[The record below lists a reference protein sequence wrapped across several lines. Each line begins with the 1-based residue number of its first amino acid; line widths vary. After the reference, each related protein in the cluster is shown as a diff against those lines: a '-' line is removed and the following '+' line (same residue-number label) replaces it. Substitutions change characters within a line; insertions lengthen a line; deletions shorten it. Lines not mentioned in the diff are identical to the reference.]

1 MKVLEALAQHFA
13 GRPID
18 WDELEHALIR
28 ADLGVPLTTRIIKRL
43 QEREA
48 WSLLGISGVKKIAGK
63 EIPKILREKKKPI
76 QRVPE
81 KPTVILIVGVNGAGK
96 TTSLAKL
103 ALYLGSGGSPN
114 RQCRILLAA
123 ADTFRAAA

>member
-1 MKVLEALAQHFA
+1 MKFLEALAQHFA

-48 WSLLGISGVKKIAGK
+48 WSLLGISDVIKIARE
-63 EIPKILREKKKPI
+63 EISKILPGKTKPI
-76 QRVPE
+76 QAVPG
-81 KPTVILIVGVNGAGK
+81 KPTVILIVGVNGTGK

-103 ALYLGSGGSPN
+103 AHHLGSGG
-114 RQCRILLAA
+114 
-123 ADTFRAAA
+123 